1 MMQDY
6 TIFNGETM
14 KQVILNTTLDVVQQN
29 LGEGDQYAVGEF
41 PDDQYYI
48 KDGTFYPYP
57 EKPDYPVTFNKT
69 TEAWEW
75 NEQASWDQ
83 LRYDRDTKLKNDV
96 DPVVSNPLRWAGLSA
111 EKQQEYED
119 YRTALLDLPQNTTDP
134 RNPTWPTKPT

>member
-6 TIFNGETM
+6 TIFKNDQF
-14 KQVILNTTLDVVQQN
+14 KVILHCDAETLQLN
-29 LGEGDQYAVGEF
+29 LDDSDEYVEGAY

-48 KDGTFYPYP
+48 TDGIFYPYP

-69 TEAWEW
+69 TETWEW
-75 NEQASWDQ
+75 NEQASWDE
-83 LRYDRDTKLKNDV
+83 LRYERDRRLVQDV
-96 DPVVSNPLRWAGLSA
+96 DPVVSNPLRWGGLSA
-111 EKQQEYED
+111 YKQQEYAD

>member
-1 MMQDY
+1 MQDY
-6 TIFNGETM
+6 TIFNGENM
-14 KQVILNTTLDVVQQN
+14 KQVILNTSLDVVQQN
-29 LGEGDQYAVGEF
+29 LGEGDQYVVGEF

-48 KDGTFYPYP
+48 KDSTFYPYP

-111 EKQQEYED
+111 EKQQEYAD

-134 RNPTWPTKPT
+134 RNPTWPTPPT

>member
-6 TIFNGETM
+6 TIFNSDQFKRILHCDAETL
-14 KQVILNTTLDVVQQN
+14 QLNLSD
-29 LGEGDQYAVGEF
+29 GDQYVEGAY

-48 KDGTFYPYP
+48 KDSAFYLYP

-83 LRYDRDTKLKNDV
+83 LRYDRDIKLKNDV
-96 DPVVSNPLRWAGLSA
+96 DPIVGNPLRWADLTA
-111 EKQQEYED
+111 AKQQEYAD
-119 YRTALLDLPQNTTDP
+119 YRLALLTLPQNTNDP
-134 RNPTWPTKPT
+134 RNPTWPTPPT

>member
-6 TIFNGETM
+6 TVFTSDQFKMILHCDAETL
-14 KQVILNTTLDVVQQN
+14 QLNLADGDEYV
-29 LGEGDQYAVGEF
+29 EGAY

-48 KDGTFYPYP
+48 KDSTFYAYP
-57 EKPDYPVTFNKT
+57 EKPNYPVTFNKT

-83 LRYDRDTKLKNDV
+83 LRYDRDMKLRQEV
-96 DPVVSNPLRWAGLSA
+96 DPVVSNPLRWASLTA
-111 EKQQEYED
+111 EKQQEYAD

-134 RNPTWPTKPT
+134 RTPTWPTKPE